1 MLEQKSAKTEAGIR
15 DVPLC
20 SKDLTAIKAH
30 RDIYSPKSSY
40 YVFTSRNGK
49 IVTPRNFAKALNVIY
64 TCAGI
69 AKSGAH
75 ILRHT
80 FASMLF
86 EMGVD
91 IKIISKILGHSRVE
105 ITYNEYVHL
114 IKAQETSAVS
124 LLDKL
129 IEQNSSQPI

>member
-1 MLEQKSAKTEAGIR
+1 
-15 DVPLC
+15 
-20 SKDLTAIKAH
+20 
-30 RDIYSPKSSY
+30 
-40 YVFTSRNGK
+40 
-49 IVTPRNFAKALNVIY
+49 
-64 TCAGI
+64 
-69 AKSGAH
+69 
-75 ILRHT
+75 
-80 FASMLF
+80 MLF